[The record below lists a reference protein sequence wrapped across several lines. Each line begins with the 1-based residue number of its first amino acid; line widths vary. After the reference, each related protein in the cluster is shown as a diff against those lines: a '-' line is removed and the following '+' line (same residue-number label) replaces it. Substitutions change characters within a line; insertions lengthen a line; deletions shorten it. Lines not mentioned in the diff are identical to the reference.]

1 MQGDPPKNTHRHTHR
16 HTQHHPGFLVT
27 THTLTR
33 LSLFLCVSCVVL
45 TNTFNLF
52 ALSNW
57 LSATTN
63 DYKVWKAWCIIFGGG
78 GVYHRN
84 QSWPR
89 ISQNLGCVSP
99 KTLFWNV
106 ENCNAMVVML
116 QLGTFPSESNFKSSV
131 VCHLQHNTTPLTSS
145 NLKLNFT
152 WKWRWTELSQYI
164 HLLTFE
170 MYCETISGCGRLIQY
185 YTFLPLCCLFC
196 LFVSL
201 CLTLIWAARNKLP
214 RSSSS
219 WPKYWHYWFNN

>member
-1 MQGDPPKNTHRHTHR
+1 MIIKCERHDAS
-16 HTQHHPGFLVT
+16 F
-27 THTLTR
+27 
-33 LSLFLCVSCVVL
+33 
-45 TNTFNLF
+45 
-52 ALSNW
+52 
-57 LSATTN
+57 
-63 DYKVWKAWCIIFGGG
+63 FGGG

-185 YTFLPLCCLFC
+185 YTFLPLCCFFC

-201 CLTLIWAARNKLP
+201 CLTRIWAARNKLP

-219 WPKYWHYWFNN
+219 SSSSSSSWPKYWHCWLVGIIWDASYHQSHRNIGKYCAISEYDNCKVFQHTHFKW